1 MSDRGRRLAAIMFA
15 DMPGYTSL
23 SQRNEQLA
31 LRLVEETRSIVRPL
45 FQKHEGREVKTMG
58 DGFLVE
64 FPSALEAVR
73 CAYVVQESLND
84 YSAPRSG
91 EERLSLRIGIH
102 VGDVVHDGT
111 DVMGDAVNVAS
122 RIEPQATVGG
132 ICVSRQVYDQVRNHF
147 EFPLVSMGSRQLK
160 GVQIP
165 VEVFSVS
172 LPWMRQSDDVP
183 SSSPDKLRLAVL
195 PLANYSQDPNDAYFA
210 DGMTEELISTISRI
224 QGLRVIARTSIM
236 HYKDQSKRVSDI
248 GRELG
253 AGTIIEGS
261 VRKAGDMVKI
271 TVQLIDSSSEEHLW
285 ADDYERKL
293 ENVFQ
298 IQRDI
303 AGKVADGL
311 KLKLLPEEK
320 KIIEK
325 PQTHSTEAFTLY
337 LKGRYYWNER
347 TEEGLRK
354 AEGYFQRAIEL
365 DPAYARAYAGLADTY
380 SLMTFYGQMPGPEGR
395 AKARALVKKAL
406 EIDGSLAEAHTSL
419 AFTGEDDFNWDV
431 VEERYR
437 KALSL
442 NPSYATAHFWYGIVL
457 MWRHKFDEAIEQ
469 SRQAEELDPLSPA
482 ISIALG
488 QALVYARRYEEGI
501 AHLEGKI
508 RDDPNLESPHFILA
522 IAYHALGDY
531 KRSEQ
536 EARTS
541 IAMGG
546 RDYRPLTMLAS
557 SLAKLGRKPEAR
569 EILSELERRGAAPS
583 LLGILH
589 LDLGEKEEAIRLL
602 QEAEQVREAG
612 LAWISIIPDLDPVRS
627 DPRFKQILGRMRLP
641 V

>member
-1 MSDRGRRLAAIMFA
+1 MSDRGRRLSAIMFA

-23 SQRNEQLA
+23 SQRNEPLA
-31 LRLVEETRSIVRPL
+31 LKLVEETRSVVRPL

-73 CAYVVQESLND
+73 CAYVVQESLNE
-84 YSAPRSG
+84 YSARRSG
-91 EERLSLRIGIH
+91 DERLSLRIGIH

-122 RIEPQATVGG
+122 RIEPQAAVGG

-160 GVQIP
+160 GVQVP

-172 LPWMRQSDDVP
+172 LPWMRGEEVP
-183 SSSPDKLRLAVL
+183 SNSLDRLRLAVL

-224 QGLRVIARTSIM
+224 KGLRVIARTSIM
-236 HYKDQSKRVSDI
+236 HYKDQSKRISDI

-261 VRKAGDMVKI
+261 VRKAGDTVKI

-311 KLKLLPEEK
+311 KLRLLPEEK
-320 KIIEK
+320 KSIEK

-347 TEEGLRK
+347 TEEALKK

-365 DPAYARAYAGLADTY
+365 DPTYARAYAGLADTY
-380 SLMTFYGQMPGPEGR
+380 SLMIFNGTMPGAEGR
-395 AKARALVKKAL
+395 AKSKALVKKAL
-406 EIDGSLAEAHTSL
+406 EIDDSLAEAHTSF
-419 AFTGEDDFNWDV
+419 AFTGEDNFDWDV

-488 QALVYARRYEEGI
+488 QALVYARRYQEGI
-501 AHLEGKI
+501 AHLEEKL

-522 IAYHALGDY
+522 IAFQALEDY
-531 KRSEQ
+531 KRCEQ
-536 EARTS
+536 EALAS

-546 RDYRPLTMLAS
+546 RDFRPLAMLAS
-557 SLAKLGRKPEAR
+557 ALAKQGRTSEAR

-583 LLGILH
+583 ILAIVH
-589 LDLGEKEEAIRLL
+589 LELGEKEEAMRFM
-602 QEAEQVREAG
+602 QEAEQVREPG
-612 LAWISIIPDLDPVRS
+612 LAWISIIPDVDPLRS
-627 DPRFKQILGRMRLP
+627 DPRFKQILSRMRLP
-641 V
+641 T